1 MGGGPGGSTLA
12 ALLAQRSDLRVALYE
27 KEVFPREHI
36 GESFAHPLIPVL
48 EESGAL
54 PKVLASDC
62 WVKKYGGVFNWDADP
77 SVAYFDHGNWA
88 KDGVHR
94 WSMHVNRS
102 EFDHIL
108 LRHARDVGAQVTEGV
123 AVTAVAPDPDGV
135 TVSLTGGAQVRARWF
150 VDASGRQNSI
160 AAKTRRGWLSSYK
173 NIAIWQHFTGCRK
186 VQSLDAEWNIFHDE
200 GQALSPIG
208 CFAFRDGWCWFIP
221 VRKVINGERVLTH
234 SIGIVTNP
242 AVLSEPGCDFTD
254 QETFVKT
261 VRQVP
266 LLRELIADGEP
277 VAPKM
282 LTATNYSRVNDH
294 FADWDQRWL
303 LVGDA
308 SYFVDPLFSSGV
320 AFAAAQASAAA
331 LVLRTTADPAVPAE
345 HKRDLWA
352 DYDAG
357 WHGMAETFA
366 LSIDQWYHSIAK
378 ANPDSVYWRSRGSS
392 VDLDI
397 RERTFDALL
406 NTAFTPDLLQVMTRG
421 SGRIEDLEATGPY
434 VAMSGMAEPEPLT
447 DDDVL
452 RIAGGTRVRQSLGLD
467 VPGFK
472 AFIPPPPFDLPEPVK
487 AAIADYWVDPVATG
501 DALPGPH
508 DRPVPGVRIERTGPD
523 GVTTSESIQGIDV
536 RDGVDELWATLSAGP
551 IRWGDLAAR
560 LSGPQ
565 LMLVKRL
572 RRAGLL
578 VTAAPDDA
586 PPAQPTAAAGSGPA
600 GELTPATEPGPPA
613 EPAVAGR
620 SALVTTPSLGDPAGT
635 PTLSTPGGAGT
646 PTLGAPEAAGTPT
659 LGAPE
664 AAGTAT
670 LGGPEAAGTP
680 TLGAP
685 EAAGTA
691 TLAPP

>member
-1 MGGGPGGSTLA
+1 MEEPVEQYDVVIMGGGPGGSTLA

-54 PKVLASDC
+54 AKVLASDC

-77 SVAYFDHGNWA
+77 SVAFFDHGNWA
-88 KDGVHR
+88 RDGVHR
-94 WSMHVNRS
+94 WAMHVNRS
-102 EFDHIL
+102 EFDDIL
-108 LRHARDVGAQVTEGV
+108 LRHARDVGAQVTERV
-123 AVTAVAPDPDGV
+123 TVTAVAPDADGV
-135 TVSLTGGAQVRARWF
+135 TVTLRRGRAGGGSGGGEAGRGEAGGGEAGGGEAGGGEAGGGEAGGGEAGGGEAGGGEAGSGEAGSEQAGSGEAGGAQAGVEQVRARWF

-186 VQSLDAEWNIFHDE
+186 VQSLDADWNIFNDDS
-200 GQALSPIG
+200 QTLSPIG

-221 VRKVINGERVLTH
+221 VRKIVDGQRVLTH

-254 QETFVKT
+254 QATFIET

-266 LLRELIADGEP
+266 LLRELIADAEP
-277 VAPKM
+277 VAPTM
-282 LTATNYSRVNDH
+282 LTATNYSRVNDQ
-294 FADWDQRWL
+294 FADWDRRWL

-331 LVLRTTADPAVPAE
+331 LVLRTTADPDVPEE

-378 ANPDSVYWRSRGSS
+378 ANPDSVYWRSRGTS

-421 SGRIEDLEATGPY
+421 SGRVEDLEASGPY
-434 VAMSGMAEPEPLT
+434 VAMHDLAEPEPPAE
-447 DDDVL
+447 DDLV
-452 RIAGGTRVRQSLGLD
+452 APAPGTTVRRSLALD

-472 AFIPPPPFDLPEPVK
+472 AFIPPPPFDVPEPVK

-508 DRPVPGVRIERTGPD
+508 DRPVPCLRIERTAPD
-523 GVTTSESIQGIDV
+523 GTTTTESIHGIDF
-536 RDGVDELWATLSAGP
+536 RDGVEELWALLAAGP
-551 IRWGDLAAR
+551 VRWGDLAAR

-565 LMLVKRL
+565 LLLLKRL
-572 RRAGLL
+572 RRAGLVDTVRPGDMPAAA
-578 VTAAPDDA
+578 VTAD
-586 PPAQPTAAAGSGPA
+586 TA
-600 GELTPATEPGPPA
+600 
-613 EPAVAGR
+613 
-620 SALVTTPSLGDPAGT
+620 
-635 PTLSTPGGAGT
+635 GASS
-646 PTLGAPEAAGTPT
+646 
-659 LGAPE
+659 
-664 AAGTAT
+664 
-670 LGGPEAAGTP
+670 
-680 TLGAP
+680 
-685 EAAGTA
+685 
-691 TLAPP
+691 